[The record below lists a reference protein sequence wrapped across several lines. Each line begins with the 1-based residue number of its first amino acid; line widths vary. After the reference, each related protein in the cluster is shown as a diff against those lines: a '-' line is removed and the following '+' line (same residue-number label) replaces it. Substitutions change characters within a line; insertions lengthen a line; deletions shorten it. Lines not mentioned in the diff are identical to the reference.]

1 MNYAMIRYLI
11 GWMLGVESVF
21 LLLPTLTAVIYQEN
35 VVTAYLGAAA
45 ICLAFAALF
54 CHKRPVNPRF
64 YAREGFVTVALC
76 WIVLAVTGALPFLFS
91 GEIPSVVDALFETIS
106 GFTTTGSTIVTDVEA
121 LSHAAL
127 LWRSLT
133 HWVGGMGVLVFM
145 LIILPL
151 AGGQTIYLMRAE
163 SPGPSVSKMS
173 PHIRDTAFILYAIYF
188 GMTVLQIILLVLGGM
203 AFFDAACTAMATAG
217 TGGFGIWNDSMA
229 YYQSYYLQGVTSV
242 FMILFGINF
251 SAYYLVLSRKFREA
265 IRIEEVRLYLGVIL
279 GFTLLIAFNVR
290 DMFGSF
296 FESFHHALFQVASII
311 TTTGFA
317 TVDFNLWPAF
327 SKSLLVL
334 LMFIGACAGSTGGG
348 IKCSRIVLMLKSVKK
363 EMQYLIHP
371 RAVRVNKMDGRRVQ
385 HEVMR
390 SVNVFLIAYLL
401 IFTVSVLLVSLSCED
416 MVTNFT
422 AVATALNNVGPGLEL
437 VGPVENFGFLHPLS
451 KIVLMFD
458 MLAGRLE
465 LFPMLLLFTPRT
477 WLRKL

>member
-1 MNYAMIRYLI
+1 M
-11 GWMLGVESVF
+11 S
-21 LLLPTLTAVIYQEN
+21 
-35 VVTAYLGAAA
+35 AYWEAA

-54 CHKRPVNPRF
+54 CHKRPANPRF

-106 GFTTTGSTIVTDVEA
+106 GFTTTGSTIVTDVES

-151 AGGQTIYLMRAE
+151 AGGHTIYLMRAE

-279 GFTLLIAFNVR
+279 AFTLLIAFNVR

-401 IFTVSVLLVSLSCED
+401 IFAVSVLLVSLSCED

>member
-54 CHKRPVNPRF
+54 CHKRPANPRF

-106 GFTTTGSTIVTDVEA
+106 GFTTTGSTIVTDVES

-279 GFTLLIAFNVR
+279 AFTLLIAFNVR

-317 TVDFNLWPAF
+317 TVDFNQWPVF

-348 IKCSRIVLMLKSVKK
+348 IKCSRIVLMFKSIKK

-401 IFTVSVLLVSLSCED
+401 IFVVSILLVSLTCED
-416 MVTNFT
+416 MVTSFT
-422 AVATALNNVGPGLEL
+422 AVATTLNNVGPGLEL
-437 VGPVENFGFLHPLS
+437 VGPSANFAFLSPLS

-465 LFPMLLLFTPRT
+465 IFPMLLLFAPRT
-477 WLRKL
+477 WMKSR

>member
-21 LLLPTLTAVIYQEN
+21 LLLPALTAIVYQEP
-35 VVTAYLGAAA
+35 VVAAYLGTAA
-45 ICLAFAALF
+45 ICLAIAALF
-54 CHKRPVNPRF
+54 CHKRPENPRF

-151 AGGQTIYLMRAE
+151 AGGHTIYLMRAE

-203 AFFDAACTAMATAG
+203 AFFDAVCTSMATAG
-217 TGGFGIWNDSMA
+217 TGGFGIWNNSMA
-229 YYQSYYLQGVTSV
+229 HYDSYYLQGVTSI
-242 FMILFGINF
+242 FMMLFGVNF
-251 SAYYLVLSRKFREA
+251 SIYFLLLMRKFKDALTDSEFLGYFGIA
-265 IRIEEVRLYLGVIL
+265 IGASV
-279 GFTLLIAFNVR
+279 LIALDIIDEYGGFWNALR
-290 DMFGSF
+290 YSF
-296 FESFHHALFQVASII
+296 FQVSSLM

-317 TVDFNLWPAF
+317 TADFTLWPAF
-327 SKSLLVL
+327 SKSILVL
-334 LMFIGACAGSTGGG
+334 VMIIGAWAGSTGGG
-348 IKCSRIVLMLKSVKK
+348 LKVSRVIIFFKAWVQEIGRQLS
-363 EMQYLIHP
+363 P
-371 RAVRVNKMDGRRVQ
+371 RRTSNVRVNGRTLPAATLHNTLVFIGLYFLLT
-385 HEVMR
+385 
-390 SVNVFLIAYLL
+390 SVITAV
-401 IFTVSVLLVSLSCED
+401 VSLDGYDLETTLASVISC
-416 MVTNFT
+416 MS
-422 AVATALNNVGPGLEL
+422 NVGPGL
-437 VGPVENFGFLHPLS
+437 GPAGPMGNFDIFSDLS
-451 KIVLMFD
+451 KVLLSFA

-465 LFPMLLLFTPRT
+465 IFPMLILFAPAT
-477 WLRKL
+477 WRRR

>member
-54 CHKRPVNPRF
+54 CHKRPANPRF

-106 GFTTTGSTIVTDVEA
+106 GFTTTGSTIVTDVES

-401 IFTVSVLLVSLSCED
+401 IFAGSVLLVSLNCED

>member
-21 LLLPTLTAVIYQEN
+21 LLLPALTAIVYQEP
-35 VVTAYLGAAA
+35 VVAAYLGTAA
-45 ICLAFAALF
+45 ICLAIAALF
-54 CHKRPVNPRF
+54 CHKRPENPRF

-91 GEIPSVVDALFETIS
+91 GEIPSVVDAMFETIS
-106 GFTTTGSTIVTDVEA
+106 GFTTTGSTIVADVEA

-265 IRIEEVRLYLGVIL
+265 IRIEEERLYLGVIL
-279 GFTLLIAFNVR
+279 SFTLLIAFNVR

-401 IFTVSVLLVSLSCED
+401 IFAVSVLLVSLSCED

-437 VGPVENFGFLHPLS
+437 VGPAANFSFLHPLS

-477 WLRKL
+477 WFRKL